1 MHELVSGEFA
11 FITRSHDLLPV
22 LSLKSVS
29 QAPRVSTVIRLLQ
42 RTFFLAKE
50 FATIASDIVILAGR
64 PSGFR

>member
-1 MHELVSGEFA
+1 MHEPVSGEVA
-11 FITRSHDLLPV
+11 FITRPHHSLPV

-29 QAPRVSTVIRLLQ
+29 HAPRVSTVIKLLQ